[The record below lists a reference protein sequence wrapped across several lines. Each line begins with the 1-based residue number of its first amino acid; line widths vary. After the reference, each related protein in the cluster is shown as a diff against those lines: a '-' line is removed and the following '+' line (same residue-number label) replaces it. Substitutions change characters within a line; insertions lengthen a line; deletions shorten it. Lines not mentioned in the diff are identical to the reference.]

1 MVNHLYGNKNKPL
14 RNEINKQRKEMGI
27 DKFEGLLP
35 DWQGKTTYYNHI
47 PKFNN
52 EGDLAKPC
60 GSAYPNQPS
69 DPSTQ
74 QRRGAIGLFPIEWD
88 GKCRLEVQGKPC
100 VCKPTKN
107 NKKTEV
113 TPKEIP
119 VVQEITMVET
129 EE

>member
-1 MVNHLYGNKNKPL
+1 
-14 RNEINKQRKEMGI
+14 MGI

-35 DWQGKTTYYNHI
+35 DWQSKTTYWNHI

-74 QRRGAIGLFPIEWD
+74 QRRGSIGLFPIEWD
-88 GKCRLEVQGKPC
+88 GRCRLEVQGKEC
-100 VCKPTKN
+100 VCNPGKSAKKAEIIPEEKPRIRVAD
-107 NKKTEV
+107 KKE
-113 TPKEIP
+113 
-119 VVQEITMVET
+119 
-129 EE
+129 

>member
-35 DWQGKTTYYNHI
+35 EWQSKTTYYNHI

-60 GSAYPNQPS
+60 GSAYPNLPS

-74 QRRGAIGLFPIEWD
+74 QRKGAIGLFPIEWN
-88 GKCRLEVQGKPC
+88 GKCRLEVQGKEC
-100 VCKPTKN
+100 VCNPEKSVKKAEIIPEEKPRIRVAD
-107 NKKTEV
+107 KKE
-113 TPKEIP
+113 
-119 VVQEITMVET
+119 
-129 EE
+129 

>member
-14 RNEINKQRKEMGI
+14 RNEINKQRKDMGI

-35 DWQGKTTYYNHI
+35 EWQSKTTYYNHV

-88 GKCRLEVQGKPC
+88 GRCRLEAKGKKCECDPNK
-100 VCKPTKN
+100 VVKKAEIIPEKKPRIRVAD
-107 NKKTEV
+107 KKE
-113 TPKEIP
+113 
-119 VVQEITMVET
+119 
-129 EE
+129 

>member
-1 MVNHLYGNKNKPL
+1 MVNHLYGNRNKPL
-14 RNEINKQRKEMGI
+14 RDTINKQRKDMGI

-35 DWQGKTTYYNHI
+35 DWQAKATYWNHI

-60 GSAYPNQPS
+60 GSAYPNQTN

-74 QRRGAIGLFPIEWD
+74 QRRGAIGLFPIEWN
-88 GKCRLEVQGKPC
+88 GKCNLESQGKPC

-107 NKKTEV
+107 VKKTEP
-113 TPKEIP
+113 TPKEKP
-119 VVQEITMVET
+119 VVAEVTMVDT

>member
-1 MVNHLYGNKNKPL
+1 MVNHLYGNRNKPL
-14 RNEINKQRKEMGI
+14 RDQINKQRKDMGI

-35 DWQGKTTYYNHI
+35 DWQSKTTYYNHI
-47 PKFNN
+47 PKFNTDG
-52 EGDLAKPC
+52 ELATPC

-74 QRRGAIGLFPIEWD
+74 QRRGSIGLFPIEWD
-88 GKCRLEVQGKPC
+88 GNCRLELQGKAC

-107 NKKTEV
+107 VKKTES
-113 TPKEIP
+113 TPKEKP
-119 VVQEITMVET
+119 VITKVTEVDT

>member
-1 MVNHLYGNKNKPL
+1 MVNHLYGNRNKPL
-14 RNEINKQRKEMGI
+14 RDDINKQRKNMGI

-47 PKFNN
+47 
-52 EGDLAKPC
+52 
-60 GSAYPNQPS
+60 AYPNQPS

-74 QRRGAIGLFPIEWD
+74 QRRGNIGLFPIEWD

-107 NKKTEV
+107 SKKTEP
-113 TPKEIP
+113 TPKEKPI
-119 VVQEITMVET
+119 VAEVTMVDT